1 MKRTDIFQTL
11 EDRGNKTEIESHG
24 PYFCSLQDDNGNL
37 KKGVKEPWLGE
48 GFYFWD
54 SFIEDAKWWGDV
66 IYVKNGLGYVIGQ
79 TTYDQHSPYLYDTV
93 ADLDKM
99 KELEDCAVK
108 IKTERQISYV
118 SFPLL
123 LKYLKE
129 KGVFPYRAIRVYPV
143 HSDKVSPAPIAYFPG
158 EKFVFSR
165 VRRVQICFFDNSLF
179 LSPFKIVFEQP
190 QDSLLFTI

>member
-1 MKRTDIFQTL
+1 MKITEIFQTL

-24 PYFCSLQDDNGNL
+24 PYFCSLKDANGNL

-54 SFIEDAKWWGDV
+54 SFIEDAKWWGNV
-66 IYVKNGLGYVIGQ
+66 IYVENGRGYVIGQ
-79 TTYDQHSPYLYDTV
+79 TTYDQHSSSLYDTV

-99 KELEDCAVK
+99 KELEDCAIK
-108 IKTERQISYV
+108 IKAERQISYV

-129 KGVFPYRAIRVYPV
+129 KGAFPYKAIRVCPV
-143 HSDKVSPAPIAYFPG
+143 PSDKVSPTPIAIFPG
-158 EKFVFSR
+158 DKMVFSK

-179 LSPFKIVFEQP
+179 LSSFRIVFEQP
-190 QDSLLFTI
+190 QGSLLFTI